1 MRIMIA
7 LYSERGR
14 RCGGSEES
22 KRGISGSF
30 RIDTSPERTT
40 PPHAPPLSFAPAQP
54 PPPPPDE
61 FFPPPP
67 RTPPPPP
74 PPPHSEPAG
83 HRSLP
88 RRAAGHELS
97 PRHRLDARHEGLG
110 DRNDDARD
118 LAVNDEPLHDVLQDR
133 LSRQRQELLRNVA
146 AEAGARTGRWNDDE
160 NRHEC
165 RVPSAEQTESGAD
178 GSAPGTQH
186 PALRPP

>member
-1 MRIMIA
+1 MARSSGRVI
-7 LYSERGR
+7 LKFSESPGTART
-14 RCGGSEES
+14 S
-22 KRGISGSF
+22 KPYFAAR
-30 RIDTSPERTT
+30 P
-40 PPHAPPLSFAPAQP
+40 APSLASSP
-54 PPPPPDE
+54 PPPA
-61 FFPPPP
+61 
-67 RTPPPPP
+67 
-74 PPPHSEPAG
+74 PASTS
-83 HRSLP
+83 RSTST
-88 RRAAGHELS
+88 RK
-97 PRHRLDARHEGLG
+97 
-110 DRNDDARD
+110 DDARD